1 MSYELCKYIRRNER
15 NEIELKLASNN
26 VHPREYGLVVMKN
39 EDGGAV
45 AQLARLVYSRD
56 IQLLA
61 SAKRTDIGGRIDWAI
76 KQVGY
81 DGDFD
86 ESAERVGLL
95 ALTGNR

>member
-1 MSYELCKYIRRNER
+1 MSFEYCKYIRRNEH

-26 VHPREYGLVVMKN
+26 VHPREYNLFVMKN

-45 AQLARLVYSRD
+45 ARLARLVYSRD

-61 SAKRTDIGGRIDWAI
+61 SAKRTDIGQRIEWAI

-81 DGDFD
+81 DEDFGKCV
-86 ESAERVGLL
+86 ERVGLL
-95 ALTGNR
+95 ASLGNK